1 MLQTNVARLDPID
14 QETEEWC
21 VVIET
26 PKGSRNKFAYDPECG
41 LFELG
46 KVLPRGT
53 AFPFDFGFVPSTAGG
68 DGDPLDVLV
77 IMDEPAFPGCRVRC
91 RLIGVIEAEQTTK
104 RGVVRNDRLI
114 AVAEECREDTCVR
127 SLKDLPDGLVEEIQH
142 FFTSYHEL
150 DGKRFRPLARHGPRR
165 AEKLV
170 REGVKRFRAA
180 GGDRAEPP
188 ANGKSAGAGTG

>member
-1 MLQTNVARLDPID
+1 MRLPNLADLRTRD
-14 QETEEWC
+14 ADTGSLFA
-21 VVIET
+21 VIET
-26 PKGSRNKFAYDPECG
+26 PKGSRNKYAFDPEAG
-41 LFELG
+41 VFDLS
-46 KVLPRGT
+46 KVLPRGMV
-53 AFPFDFGFVPSTAGG
+53 FPFDFGFVPSTAGG

-142 FFTSYHEL
+142 FFASYHEF

-165 AEKLV
+165 AGREV